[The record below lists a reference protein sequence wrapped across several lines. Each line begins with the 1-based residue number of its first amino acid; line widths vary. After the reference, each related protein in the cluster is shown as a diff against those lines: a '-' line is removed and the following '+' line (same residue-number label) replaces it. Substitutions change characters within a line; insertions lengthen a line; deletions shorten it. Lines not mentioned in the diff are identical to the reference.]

1 MKVFLASLFAALLV
15 APALHAAEVVL
26 EDDAVLAAFDSDSG
40 ALTRLEMA
48 DKVSP
53 DFLIA
58 GVHTGRA
65 EQPGCHA
72 LKTGCK
78 TDGRRAAP
86 PPRSTVVVMKK

>member
-53 DFLIA
+53 DFLMA
-58 GVHTGRA
+58 GESPNDWQRPYFPLAYTRVGRSNPA
-65 EQPGCHA
+65 V
-72 LKTGCK
+72 T
-78 TDGRRAAP
+78 R
-86 PPRSTVVVMKK
+86 